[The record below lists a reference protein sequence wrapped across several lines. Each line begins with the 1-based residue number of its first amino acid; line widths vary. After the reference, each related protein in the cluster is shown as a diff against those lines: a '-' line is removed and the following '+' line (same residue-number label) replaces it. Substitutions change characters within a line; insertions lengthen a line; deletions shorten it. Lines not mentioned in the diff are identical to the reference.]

1 MFVKFGI
8 TRITSALALAIA
20 MICGAGN
27 ASANDQPIAFEADN
41 VVVNQA
47 DASLLATGNVM
58 LEQAGS
64 TLRADEVTYYQNED
78 RAVARGNV
86 IHTDREGTVNRA
98 HVMELETEF
107 THIVAETLISQFAS
121 GDWMAASH
129 ADRIAGDKSV
139 FEKSRFTP
147 CKCDFVNGERPLWD
161 IRARQSVRNEKTSTI
176 THYNLRM
183 HVVNLPLFY
192 LPYLSHPDWTVRRR
206 SGFLTPSFLISSD
219 VGFTPSIPYFHVI
232 DDTSDVEFN
241 LYKYQYRGAAVKSR
255 YRQLWNQSAF
265 QASLYTANV
274 ETYKQQRETV
284 GAIDAS
290 FTSRIGA
297 GWDVRTRLIR
307 SSQDT
312 FLRRY
317 KFNTETSLKSSAIAE
332 RLTPDRYYYVEA
344 SDRQSLTTSNDN
356 VNEPTI
362 LPHILYEKTRQGWR
376 PNQQLRTE
384 ISALQLDND
393 EDNDYARWSGVFE
406 VKEDFPLQ
414 MGIGNYTA
422 NLTANYYEMHSQL
435 SDASTK
441 LGTVAQASPSA
452 TLGWR
457 IPLAVNGFGRSA
469 IIQPRAQV
477 TYVGGNDRTAD
488 IPNRDA
494 AEYRIDEANLF
505 LTHRYQ
511 GKDYILPG
519 TRADLGIAAAAN
531 DNTFGNVAG
540 FVGISRRLSGKPS
553 AGLNTNQDDTY
564 SDYVASLAMT
574 PLGLFDIR
582 WSGRMSSHDFTLN
595 EAKTQA
601 ATSYGSG
608 NVSLTHS
615 QLTKAY
621 FASGEDDRE
630 ELSATLNQT
639 IGSGWS
645 LSATQTWDMSYGKTV
660 REKST
665 AAINWAGGP
674 QDCLTLTINYQ
685 HDPNTDRD
693 ISAIDQINFVLSFK
707 HLGALSQDTIAGFAG
722 AE

>member
-1 MFVKFGI
+1 MLVNFGI
-8 TRITSALALAIA
+8 TRITAALALVIA

-27 ASANDQPIAFEADN
+27 VSANDQPIAFEADN

-47 DASLLATGNVM
+47 DNSLLATGNVM

-64 TLRADEVTYYQNED
+64 TLRADEVTYYQSDD

-86 IHTDREGTVNRA
+86 IHTDREGTVTRA

-107 THIVAETLISQFAS
+107 THIVAETLVTQFAS
-121 GDWMAASH
+121 GDWMAASR
-129 ADRIAGDKSV
+129 ADRTASDKSV

-147 CKCDFVNGERPLWD
+147 CNCDFVNGESPLWD
-161 IRARQSVRNEKTSTI
+161 IRASQSVRNEKTRTI

-183 HVVNLPLFY
+183 HVMNLPLFY

-206 SGFLTPSFLISSD
+206 SGFLTPSFIVSSD
-219 VGFTPSIPYFHVI
+219 VGFTPSVPYFHVI

-241 LYKYQYRGAAVKSR
+241 LYKYQYRGATVKSR
-255 YRQLWNQSAF
+255 YRQLWNQSAL
-265 QASLYTANV
+265 QANLYTANV
-274 ETYKQQRETV
+274 ETYKKQRETV

-297 GWDVRTRLIR
+297 DWNVRTRLLR

-356 VNEPTI
+356 SNEPTI

-406 VKEDFPLQ
+406 VKEDFPMQ
-414 MGIGNYTA
+414 VGIGNYTA
-422 NLTANYYEMHSQL
+422 NLTANYYEMHSQ
-435 SDASTK
+435 SSGASTK

-457 IPLAVNGFGRSA
+457 LPVAVTGFGRTA
-469 IIQPRAQV
+469 IVQPRAQV
-477 TYVGGNDRTAD
+477 TYVGGNDRTTD

-519 TRADLGIAAAAN
+519 TRADIGIAAAAN
-531 DNTFGNVAG
+531 DNRFGNVTG

-595 EAKTQA
+595 EAKTEA
-601 ATSYGSG
+601 TTSYGSG
-608 NVSLTHS
+608 NVSLNHS
-615 QLTKAY
+615 QLSQAY

-630 ELSATLNQT
+630 ELSASINQS

-645 LSATQTWDMSYGKTV
+645 LSATQIWDMSNGKTV

-665 AAINWAGGP
+665 AAINWAGGS

-685 HDPNTDRD
+685 HDPNSDRD
-693 ISAIDQINFVLSFK
+693 INAVDQVNFVLSFK
-707 HLGALSQDTIAGFAG
+707 HLGALSQNAVAGLASG
-722 AE
+722 E